1 MGNQPTC
8 VRWSPAERVDRVHR
22 ADRADGGG
30 VALVAGLAPHDPRLR
45 LLACR
50 TIFRP

>member
-22 ADRADGGG
+22 RDRADGGG
-30 VALVAGLAPHDPRLR
+30 VALVACLAPHDPKRHLR
-45 LLACR
+45 ACG